1 MLRITVSFKQTSR
14 DLKLYTTVNSL
25 EEKSDFIKDALEHYL
40 KYLEVTKSK
49 ENGRTDINFWFRGNY
64 YMEHSERS
72 SKFMTETL

>member
-49 ENGRTDINFWFRGNY
+49 ENGRTDINF
-64 YMEHSERS
+64 
-72 SKFMTETL
+72 